1 VKKLFILIVTLTIIL
16 STGAIKPVQA
26 QTQHGDIQVFI
37 DGLPVDF
44 DVKPVIKN
52 DRTLVP
58 FRAVAEMLNVKV
70 SWDGARQTVNASDGE
85 ISVMLQIGN
94 KTAYRNGTPVVLD
107 VPPVIINDRTLIPL
121 RFFSE
126 AFDCRVE
133 WDGVTRY
140 VQITSPP
147 RAMTVVGFYALGDRE
162 TSSWTDLFNENYPST
177 GSGNTDVV
185 SVLALGWYSLDEQG
199 NLITDSKSGW
209 RLPDGWEDVLAAA
222 GKYNLETEMVVHLTD
237 GEGTLSNLLTD
248 EAAMSRAIGDITKE
262 AALYQGV
269 NLDFEGLGWRA
280 GNEELVAVRQSF
292 NRFVQLLSGQL
303 KEINRSLTLTLHPP
317 NSAYKGY
324 DYRELGRYADRIIVM
339 AYDYGTVP
347 EPLELV
353 IEAVERARADVPPEK
368 LVLGISI
375 PSETVESIPAKV
387 GIAKRYNLEGIAIW
401 RLGLVLDEI
410 WSILRS
416 TVASRQLGS

>member
-1 VKKLFILIVTLTIIL
+1 VKKLFILMVTLTVIL
-16 STGAIKPVQA
+16 STGAVKPVQA
-26 QTQHGDIQVFI
+26 QTQPGDIQVFI
-37 DGLPVDF
+37 DGLSVDF
-44 DVKPVIKN
+44 DVKPVIEN

-58 FRAVAEMLNVKV
+58 FRAVAEMLNVEV
-70 SWDGARQTVNASDGE
+70 SWDGAEQTVNASDGV
-85 ISVMLQIGN
+85 ISVVLQIGN
-94 KTAYRNGTPVVLD
+94 KTAYRNGTPVVLE
-107 VPPVIINDRTLIPL
+107 VAPLIINDRTLIPL

-126 AFDCRVE
+126 AFKCRVE
-133 WDGVTRY
+133 WDGVSSC

-147 RAMTVVGFYALGDRE
+147 RAITVVGFYALGDRE
-162 TSSWTDLFNENYPST
+162 SSSWTDLFNETYPST
-177 GSGNTDVV
+177 GSGNTGVV

-222 GKYNLETEMVVHLTD
+222 AKYKLETEMVVHLTD
-237 GEGTLSNLLTD
+237 GEGILSNLLTD
-248 EAAMSRAIGDITKE
+248 GAAVSRAISDITKE
-262 AALYQGV
+262 AILYQGV

-280 GNEELVAVRQSF
+280 ENEELTAVRQSF

-303 KEINRSLTLTLHPP
+303 KKIDRSLTLTLHAP

-324 DYRELGRYADRIIVM
+324 DYQELGRYADRIIVM

-347 EPLELV
+347 EPLDLV
-353 IEAVERARADVPPEK
+353 IEAMEMAGEVIPPEK

-375 PSETVESIPAKV
+375 PGETAESIPAKV
-387 GIAKRYNLEGIAIW
+387 GLAKRYNLEGIAIW
-401 RLGLVLDEI
+401 RLGLVSDEI
-410 WSILRS
+410 WNILRT

>member
-1 VKKLFILIVTLTIIL
+1 
-16 STGAIKPVQA
+16 
-26 QTQHGDIQVFI
+26 
-37 DGLPVDF
+37 
-44 DVKPVIKN
+44 
-52 DRTLVP
+52 
-58 FRAVAEMLNVKV
+58 M
-70 SWDGARQTVNASDGE
+70 
-85 ISVMLQIGN
+85 
-94 KTAYRNGTPVVLD
+94 
-107 VPPVIINDRTLIPL
+107 
-121 RFFSE
+121 
-126 AFDCRVE
+126 
-133 WDGVTRY
+133 
-140 VQITSPP
+140 
-147 RAMTVVGFYALGDRE
+147 
-162 TSSWTDLFNENYPST
+162 
-177 GSGNTDVV
+177 
-185 SVLALGWYSLDEQG
+185 
-199 NLITDSKSGW
+199 
-209 RLPDGWEDVLAAA
+209 
-222 GKYNLETEMVVHLTD
+222 
-237 GEGTLSNLLTD
+237 
-248 EAAMSRAIGDITKE
+248 
-262 AALYQGV
+262 
-269 NLDFEGLGWRA
+269 
-280 GNEELVAVRQSF
+280 RQSF

-353 IEAVERARADVPPEK
+353 IEAVERARADVPPEE